1 MSRLSLALRI
11 ARRTSARSKAR
22 SALIITMIALPI
34 AGMSAVAVVGASMTP
49 TAEETVSTKLGK
61 TQALIEVVGTPA
73 DGIRQVPDRPKD
85 FEWTA
90 VSETTGYVQAT
101 RDEVFAGLDYRV
113 IATYPTAVRATTATG
128 FGIFAAVEG
137 AVWDPSFAG
146 RFDVIEGRGP
156 TSNNEVMVT
165 SATLD
170 RLGLQVGDSVE
181 LSTTRATIV
190 GTIDDQ
196 ARPDSEQ
203 VFFGRTG
210 AFAALDI
217 ADRSQNTI
225 FYVPAEPLD
234 WVDVKELNARGALV
248 LSREVVLNP
257 PAPAADIMRA
267 RDNEVP
273 VSLFAIAGMIGIFA
287 AFEVVLLAGAAFT
300 VTARQQQ
307 RTLATIASV
316 GATASTL
323 RSVVTASGLV
333 LGAIGGLVGAAI
345 GVGAG
350 ITFMALTNDG
360 SRVQY
365 FGLHVPWPLLLAVA
379 VFAILVGWL
388 AALAPARLAAKVD
401 VVAALRG
408 SRRPPV
414 TSARRPVAGL
424 VFLLGGVGLTVVG
437 GVLMSLQV
445 TAEESAFA
453 TDGVLNWLPPTT
465 LAAGPVLALIGLIA
479 CGPLVLRGLARLLQS
494 GPIGARL
501 SSRDAARNPG
511 RSVPAIA
518 VTMTTVFI
526 AVVAMN
532 LVASVEAFSAG
543 NWNHRTV
550 EGQIESSLNNRYNYT
565 GLDEEFIE
573 YDIDAVEQAV
583 RSSVDVDDLTIL
595 SSAPEPVQ
603 IDRAEAAPTDSAT
616 HPFVAI
622 PPENA
627 CDDLEF
633 DVEDWRCQS
642 NFVDPGN
649 SGMRDR
655 ITVGDA
661 AGLALL
667 LGHTPSGAAL
677 NTLAN
682 GGVVSLYPHPVADGK
697 ITIDWWT
704 SEQVYNGDHYLRA
717 TEPKRSVAVPAI
729 VEQPE
734 YPIEFGV
741 YMTPATAAELN
752 IDTQPSLLLASTKTP
767 ITPEQEDALMFAVEA
782 AKPGIATGEGGAF
795 ISRGPEPIAQA
806 WAWGLLA
813 LSGIIALAAASV
825 AIGLARFDGR
835 QDDAT
840 LASLGAARLV
850 RRNFAFWQGLV
861 LVGTGAVLGA
871 ALGIVPAI
879 ALSQNDVTPFVP
891 AWPQIALVVVVL
903 PMLIAVGSWLV
914 AGRGVWTLRVAGE

>member
-1 MSRLSLALRI
+1 VSRLSIALRI

-22 SALIITMIALPI
+22 SALIIAMIALPI
-34 AGMSAVAVVGASMTP
+34 AGMSAVAVVGTSMTP
-49 TAEETVSTKLGK
+49 TAQETVSTKLGK
-61 TQALIEVVGTPA
+61 TQALIEVVGTA
-73 DGIRQVPDRPKD
+73 EDHVVQVPDRPKD
-85 FEWTA
+85 FEWTTFT
-90 VSETTGYVQAT
+90 ETTSYVQAS
-101 RDEVFAGLDYRV
+101 RDEVFAGFDYRV
-113 IATYPTAVRATTATG
+113 IPTYPTSVRATTATG
-128 FGIFAAVEG
+128 LGIFAAVEG

-146 RFDVIEGRGP
+146 RFDVVDGRGP

-165 SATLD
+165 PATLD
-170 RLGLQVGDSVE
+170 RLGLDIGDAVE
-181 LSTTRATIV
+181 LSATTATIV
-190 GTIDDQ
+190 GTLDDQ
-196 ARPDSEQ
+196 SRPDSEQ

-217 ADRSQNTI
+217 ADRNQNTI
-225 FYVPAEPLD
+225 FYVPAEPISWND
-234 WVDVKELNARGALV
+234 IKELNARGALV

-257 PAPAADIMRA
+257 PAPAPDIMVA
-267 RDNEVP
+267 RDNELP

-333 LGAIGGLVGAAI
+333 LGAVGGIAGTAI

-350 ITFMALTNDG
+350 IVFMALSDDG
-360 SRVQY
+360 SRIQY
-365 FGLHVPWPLLLAVA
+365 FGLHVPWPLLVAVA
-379 VFAILVGWL
+379 AFAVLVGWL
-388 AALAPARLAAKVD
+388 AALAPARLAAKLD

-408 SRRPPV
+408 SRRPPD
-414 TSARRPVAGL
+414 TSVRRPVAGL
-424 VFLLGGVGLTVVG
+424 VFLLGGIGLTLVG
-437 GVLMSLQV
+437 GLLMSLQV

-453 TDGVLNWLPPTT
+453 TDGALNWLPATT

-479 CGPLVLRGLARLLQS
+479 CGPLVLRVLALLLQNGS
-494 GPIGARL
+494 IGARL

-532 LVASVEAFSAG
+532 LIASVEAFSAS

-550 EGQIESSLNNRYNYT
+550 EGQIEASLNNRYNYT
-565 GLDEEFIE
+565 GLDEDFIQ
-573 YDIDAVEQAV
+573 YDVEAVEQAV
-583 RSSVDVDDLTIL
+583 RSSVDVDELAIL
-595 SSAPEPVQ
+595 FSAPEPVQ
-603 IDRAEAAPTDSAT
+603 IDRAESAPTDAET
-616 HPFVAI
+616 YPFVAI
-622 PPENA
+622 PSENS
-627 CDDLEF
+627 CDDIDF
-633 DVEDWRCQS
+633 DIEDWRCQS

-655 ITVGDA
+655 ITIGDA
-661 AGLALL
+661 AGLAVV
-667 LGHTPSGAAL
+667 LGHTPSSAAL
-677 NTLAN
+677 DTLAN
-682 GGVVSLYPHPVADGK
+682 GGIVSFYPHPVANGE
-697 ITIDWWT
+697 ITIDWW
-704 SEQVYNGDHYLRA
+704 SSAQVYNGDNYLR
-717 TEPKRSVAVPAI
+717 TTQPKRTVTVPAI
-729 VEQPE
+729 VELPE

-741 YMTPATAAELN
+741 YMSAETADELN
-752 IDTQPSLLLASTKTP
+752 IDAEPSLVLASTQTP

-782 AKPGIATGEGGAF
+782 AKPGIAAGESAAI
-795 ISRGPEPIAQA
+795 ISRGPEPIAQT

-840 LASLGAARLV
+840 LASLGAARSV
-850 RRNFAFWQGLV
+850 RRNFAYWQGLV

-871 ALGIVPAI
+871 ALGIVPAV
-879 ALSQNDVTPFVP
+879 ALSQSNVTPFVP
-891 AWPQIALVVVVL
+891 AWPQIGLVVVAL
-903 PMLIAVGSWLV
+903 PLLIAAGSWLV